1 MESNACGFSF
11 EGGMGL
17 GIGIG
22 NWELCAWNALSLEQ
36 VRDTSLNPLFCPF
49 EIFLAYLI
57 CFYP

>member
-1 MESNACGFSF
+1 MPVAFLLR
-11 EGGMGL
+11 EGWDL
-17 GIGIG
+17 ELVLGIG

>member
-1 MESNACGFSF
+1 
-11 EGGMGL
+11 
-17 GIGIG
+17 
-22 NWELCAWNALSLEQ
+22 